1 MLIKD
6 FQWKVF
12 SKSSSL
18 KIRHKKLSND
28 NIAWQGDII
37 VKIVCEADD
46 DEADARVDI
55 DHSKNIFVEK

>member
-18 KIRHKKLSND
+18 KIQHKKLSND